1 MLDFT
6 MSWTPVFQLL
16 LASLLGAVVG
26 IERDLNGRPA
36 GIRTNMIIALGSCL
50 FAIISGEGYADAAGT
65 QDPTRIASIVV
76 QGIGFIGA
84 GVMLKGSDHV
94 TGLTTAAT
102 IWMVAAI
109 GMAVG
114 ANMPMHAIVGTVFA
128 VIFLVMLQPL
138 SHTLEHI
145 GEARNGKKNTVK
157 EVPPRKR

>member
-1 MLDFT
+1 MDFT
-6 MSWTPVFQLL
+6 ISWTPVLQLL
-16 LASLLGAVVG
+16 LAAFLGAIVG
-26 IERDLNGRPA
+26 IERDINGRPA

-84 GVMLKGSDHV
+84 GVMLKGSDHI

-102 IWMVAAI
+102 IWLVAAI

-114 ANMPMHAIVGTVFA
+114 ANMPVHGIIVTVFA
-128 VIFLVMLQPL
+128 VVFLVALQPL
-138 SHTLEHI
+138 SHRLEDI
-145 GEARNGKKNTVK
+145 GERRMKKSGRKVVK
-157 EVPPRKR
+157 EG